1 MFKYFRS
8 SRAFFAAATLL
19 AVLGSFMLYGYLHGL
34 ELRVARDGNLLRL
47 PVARVPIAAG
57 SVIDEEMLQVVDFPD
72 LYVLPTMLLSADEAV
87 GMVALHDIAA
97 GDPFLQ
103 TSVSAHGQGGRAALL
118 LDPLRRAYPLD
129 LQENQVPLEDLRA
142 GDRVDLIYV
151 PPEGRASVIIY
162 AVSVLCLPA
171 GDQVPAEELPGGIP
185 SFETTTS
192 GHLLLSLTPD
202 ETETLAEAEEQGRIV
217 LAVCPAISH

>member
-1 MFKYFRS
+1 MLKHFRS
-8 SRAFFAAATLL
+8 SRAFFVGATLL
-19 AVLGSFMLYGYLHGL
+19 AVLGSLMLYGYLHGL

-47 PVARVPIAAG
+47 PVARVPIATG
-57 SVIDEEMLQVVDFPD
+57 SVIEEDMLQVVEFPD
-72 LYVLPTMLLSADEAV
+72 LYVLPTMLLDADEAV

-151 PPEGRASVIIY
+151 PPEGRASIILH
-162 AVSVLCLPA
+162 AVPVLCLPA
-171 GDQVPAEELPGGIP
+171 GDQTQAEELPGGIP
-185 SFETTTS
+185 SFETTSS
-192 GHLLLSLTPD
+192 GHLLLSLTSD
-202 ETETLAEAEEQGRIV
+202 ETETLAEAEERGRIV
-217 LAVCPAISH
+217 LVVCPAEYH

>member
-1 MFKYFRS
+1 M
-8 SRAFFAAATLL
+8 
-19 AVLGSFMLYGYLHGL
+19 V
-34 ELRVARDGNLLRL
+34 E
-47 PVARVPIAAG
+47 
-57 SVIDEEMLQVVDFPD
+57 FPD
-72 LYVLPTMLLSADEAV
+72 LYVLPTMLVDADEAV

-151 PPEGRASVIIY
+151 PPEGRASIILH
-162 AVSVLCLPA
+162 AVPVLCLPA
-171 GDQVPAEELPGGIP
+171 GDKTQAEELPGGIP
-185 SFETTTS
+185 SFETTSS
-192 GHLLLSLTPD
+192 GHLLLSLTSD
-202 ETETLAEAEEQGRIV
+202 ETETLAEAEERGRIV
-217 LAVCPAISH
+217 LVVCPAEYN